1 MEIKKIP
8 NENITF
14 LENVLTMETNDYSF
28 DPILTGTVIGLVSK
42 SQSFNS
48 IGMTRC
54 FTNHDNLIIETS
66 IRNERHYMLF
76 ENIKTIIGSQIDL
89 ILMGF
94 NNNKAIVAKVDTGAS
109 FCSLHAEDIEIA
121 ASPVG
126 DGESVTFKYKDTTY
140 RMPLV
145 NKQSVQNSDGGVTYR
160 PVVKFNIV
168 MNNKTYEDVLFNL
181 NDRTDMTHDILLGQN
196 LLKQSRVLVD
206 PTLYMESIC
215 ENVVAQDINEN
226 TIKEE
231 IVESRTEFDKFK
243 HLTLQDVLNVL
254 TTFNS

>member
-1 MEIKKIP
+1 MEIKQI
-8 NENITF
+8 
-14 LENVLTMETNDYSF
+14 LNDSVSFTDDSLVIESCNYNF

-42 SQSFNS
+42 SQSFNN

-54 FTNHDNLIIETS
+54 FTNQDNLIIETC
-66 IRNERHYMLF
+66 IKNQRHYMLF

-109 FCSLHAEDIEIA
+109 FCSLHAEDVEIS
-121 ASPVG
+121 ASPIG
-126 DGESVTFKYKDTTY
+126 EGESVTFKYKDTTY

-145 NKQSVQNSDGGVTYR
+145 NKQSVQNSDGGVSYR

-215 ENVVAQDINEN
+215 ENVTLQETNEYRLEDEVKTN
-226 TIKEE
+226 PDFE
-231 IVESRTEFDKFK
+231 KFK